1 MGHRRRSR
9 HHKGHAFAAWPRAL
23 VQKGQAGVVPHQ
35 MNCHHR
41 PPQHDT
47 PAGGNPPWC
56 SASCMWPCCGLT
68 GGSGSMAWCGV
79 VEGICKPRRPS
90 RRRREGSGA
99 MRWGKLRM
107 NGLYR
112 RYKLQVG
119 SGGHAV
125 DEMPIEASVVL
136 QSCATNASLRA
147 ATRRLVTNNGS
158 HLRRSWCDP
167 RL

>member
-90 RRRREGSGA
+90 RRRGEGSGA
-99 MRWGKLRM
+99 MRWAKDERTLPAVQVTSRIWRARGRRNANRSQRCPSKLRDKCI
-107 NGLYR
+107 LAR
-112 RYKLQVG
+112 RNTPFG
-119 SGGHAV
+119 
-125 DEMPIEASVVL
+125 DEQWFTPQTVL
-136 QSCATNASLRA
+136 
-147 ATRRLVTNNGS
+147 V
-158 HLRRSWCDP
+158 
-167 RL
+167 